1 MISNINIMAFKKS
14 NAIRRDTL
22 THLPSFMKFLVIPF
36 MGGNRD
42 PKWIITG
49 YINGKRNYNVNV
61 MKQLYYIMKNVRI
74 SYNTGYWSQY
84 SNKYGFITIQYPTEI
99 DPLKKYNE
107 KDRWVIVDNEDL
119 EFFNKYQNNK
129 NWRLRFN
136 EIRTDPYYYDENFQG
151 NIIRYKHLR
160 LFLENKNDAYVP
172 KYIWYDIASI
182 NKLRGRSKMKRK
194 DLIKAVLKM

>member
-1 MISNINIMAFKKS
+1 MAFKKS
-14 NAIRRDTL
+14 NAIRRDIL
-22 THLPSFMKFLVIPF
+22 THLPSFMKFLVMPF
-36 MGGNRD
+36 MKGNRD

-74 SYNTGYWSQY
+74 SHNYNYNYGR
-84 SNKYGFITIQYPTEI
+84 GFITIEYPTEI

-136 EIRTDPYYYDENFQG
+136 EINTDPYYYEGYFPGQTNL
-151 NIIRYKHLR
+151 IHYKHLN
-160 LFLENKNDAYVP
+160 LFIKNKNTSYVP
-172 KYIWYDIASI
+172 KWLWYKIASI

-194 DLIKAVLKM
+194 ELIKAVLKM

>member
-1 MISNINIMAFKKS
+1 MAFKKS

-61 MKQLYYIMKNVRI
+61 MKQLYYIMKNVELYKRVMSFKDNFETLRI
-74 SYNTGYWSQY
+74 IDWKGVQRTSDFLRWGTGKIAEEGYY
-84 SNKYGFITIQYPTEI
+84 KEIIFIKHIY
-99 DPLKKYNE
+99 
-107 KDRWVIVDNEDL
+107 
-119 EFFNKYQNNK
+119 
-129 NWRLRFN
+129 
-136 EIRTDPYYYDENFQG
+136 TDPYYYNLYYNDG
-151 NIIRYKHLR
+151 NLIRYKHLN
-160 LFLENKNDAYVP
+160 LFLENKATAYVP
-172 KYIWYDIASI
+172 KHIWYEIASI